1 MAGIPMPNERTLP
14 RGPLRD
20 LTLAVHDLY
29 RAAGRPPVR
38 DIAQRIA
45 ETPTLRG
52 TASHESVRAVH
63 ERSADPLGG
72 IGVGRPST
80 SSDGASAARSEDR
93 RGHAGPR
100 SEPCYRVSCGSTVN
114 RTAPEA
120 PGVTRPKTEPGRI
133 PGNWPKSST
142 R

>member
-52 TASHESVRAVH
+52 TASHESVRADSSGRLTRWEVL
-63 ERSADPLGG
+63 ES
-72 IGVGRPST
+72 VGHQLALMAHP
-80 SSDGASAARSEDR
+80 
-93 RGHAGPR
+93 PR
-100 SEPCYRVSCGSTVN
+100 D
-114 RTAPEA
+114 
-120 PGVTRPKTEPGRI
+120 PKTVVVTLVRI
-133 PGNWPKSST
+133 NRATESAGAL
-142 R
+142 